1 MEAKGV
7 RGSGRRRMVE
17 ITHTWPI
24 VISVE
29 TEDVGVEGESIDGF
43 WTVIA
48 GRGT

>member
-1 MEAKGV
+1 MDAKGV
-7 RGSGRRRMVE
+7 RVSGRRRMAR

-43 WTVIA
+43 WTVMA
-48 GRGT
+48 GRRT